1 MEHRLQTIT
10 LRIGGMT
17 CEHCRT
23 RVEGALRSLAGV
35 STATVDL
42 EAAQARV
49 QYDAALTSRTAMEAA
64 VAQSGY
70 TVLPDLDSRWQG
82 ALRAGGLVLAIAAL
96 YFLLERFG
104 VLTFLTPGAL
114 ATADMGYGMLFVI
127 GLTTSVHCVAMCGG
141 INLSQC
147 MNAQALSTG
156 NGKGAALLP
165 SLLYNAGRVISYTVV
180 GFVVGA
186 LGATVSFSPALQ
198 GVLKLIAGVFMLVMG
213 LRMLG
218 LFPKLGRIMPHM
230 PKWLASRADAGRRKL
245 RSPLLV
251 GLLNGLMPCGPLQAM
266 QIYALSTGSA
276 LLGALSMFLFSLGTV
291 PLMLAFG
298 ALSTAL
304 GRRFARRMVTVG
316 AVLVAVLGLS
326 MLTQGATLTSMQ
338 VPAKAQEGTPA
349 VQSAQ
354 AEAAAQPA
362 PTDTQ
367 AAAQA
372 GVQRINSTLAS
383 RNYPSITV
391 EAGVPVEWNIN
402 APAGSINGC
411 NNRMLIPEYGIEH
424 TFTEGDNLIT
434 FTPDKTGTFQYSCW
448 MGMIR
453 ATITVVE
460 AGQAPAPGEATAA
473 PAFANI
479 QPRVGEPEPSG
490 VAIDTGKAAVAE
502 QGKDANGEVVQRV
515 RSDLSAAGFAP
526 AVVVVKAGIG
536 VEWSVKNDRA
546 GASLLV
552 PDYRTELPLSIGEN
566 TLFFLPEA
574 SFVFSDAGG
583 TTFGYVKVVDDIAA
597 VDMDAVKAEAAAA
610 QTLRYPAGYFGG
622 AGATDSGGGASCCQ

>member
-23 RVEGALRSLAGV
+23 RVEEALRSLAGV

-42 EAAQARV
+42 EAGQARL
-49 QYDAALTSRTAMEAA
+49 QYDAALVSRTAMEAA
-64 VAQSGY
+64 VTKTGY
-70 TVLPDLDSRWQG
+70 TVLPEPDGRWQT

-147 MNAQALSTG
+147 MNAQALSSG

-165 SLLYNAGRVISYTVV
+165 SLLYNGGRVISYTVV

-230 PKWLASRADAGRRKL
+230 PKWLARRADAGRQKL

-276 LLGALSMFLFSLGTV
+276 LMGALSMFLFSLGTV

-326 MLTQGATLTSMQ
+326 MLTQGATLAAIQT
-338 VPAKAQEGTPA
+338 PTKAQGGAAA

-354 AEAAAQPA
+354 AETVAPPAAADTEAAAQK
-362 PTDTQ
+362 D
-367 AAAQA
+367 
-372 GVQRINSTLAS
+372 VQRISSTLAS
-383 RNYPSITV
+383 REYPSITV
-391 EAGVPVEWNIN
+391 EAGVPVEWTIN

-460 AGQAPAPGEATAA
+460 AGQALAAGATTAA
-473 PAFANI
+473 PAFANLA
-479 QPRVGEPEPSG
+479 PSAGEPEPSG
-490 VAIDTGKAAVAE
+490 VAIDTGKTAVAE

-515 RSDLSAAGFAP
+515 RSDLTVAGFAP
-526 AVVVVKAGIG
+526 AVLVVEAGTG
-536 VEWSVKNDRA
+536 VEWSVRNDQP
-546 GASLLV
+546 GALLLV
-552 PDYRTELPLSIGEN
+552 PDYRTELPLSAGEN
-566 TLFFLPEA
+566 TLYFTPEA

-583 TTFGYVKVVDDIAA
+583 TTFGYVMVVNDITA
-597 VDMDAVKAEAAAA
+597 VDMDAVKAEAAAVE
-610 QTLRYPAGYFGG
+610 TLRYPAGYFGG
-622 AGATDSGGGASCCQ
+622 AGADSSGGASCCQ